1 MVCPLAFCRQP
12 MKKTF
17 VKVDEKVQPSLN
29 ETSSPLCNHPS
40 NAHCKLKRFFGFVS
54 LFAIQKVENRWLWM
68 LWCMSWNSSHMYLW
82 RVEKYLWTD
91 SPPNLVDILHVFLF
105 CTNFS
110 TESKCTVRLPCLLKR
125 QQGQNVGEK
134 IKPKTLKCG
143 QNRQKTKKAVGK
155 PRGLYIKKTL
165 CYK

>member
-1 MVCPLAFCRQP
+1 
-12 MKKTF
+12 
-17 VKVDEKVQPSLN
+17 
-29 ETSSPLCNHPS
+29 
-40 NAHCKLKRFFGFVS
+40 
-54 LFAIQKVENRWLWM
+54 
-68 LWCMSWNSSHMYLW
+68 MYLW

-155 PRGLYIKKTL
+155 PRGLYIWPLKSSRFESPSIVGLFKVPVG
-165 CYK
+165 YRGR

>member
-1 MVCPLAFCRQP
+1 M
-12 MKKTF
+12 
-17 VKVDEKVQPSLN
+17 KVDEKVQPSLN

-40 NAHCKLKRFFGFVS
+40 NAHCKLKQFFSFVS

-125 QQGQNVGEK
+125 QQEQNVG
-134 IKPKTLKCG
+134 KTSLKNFQPSSVSQGLQYYASAMQVFKCLAKS
-143 QNRQKTKKAVGK
+143 RPVLGK
-155 PRGLYIKKTL
+155 S
-165 CYK
+165 